1 MLTMTLVTLD
11 ATTVAGMDKH
21 AWINL
26 DCFSATASVS
36 IIQLN

>member
-1 MLTMTLVTLD
+1 MLMTPVTLD

-26 DCFSATASVS
+26 DCFSTTASVS